1 MWQDRVMTVTELII
15 PSLKTQRPPSAGY
28 TDLIRQSPQG
38 PLLILSRI
46 HYLPDKRVNEGFKK
60 KVEEENKC
68 KNEKKKSVLVEY
80 CKVACNI
87 GWNLLY
93 ISAVGLD
100 SPGPFFSGGSTLEIS
115 LQPITASWP
124 WLKIASPDAKWWS

>member
-15 PSLKTQRPPSAGY
+15 SSLKTQRPLSAGH

-38 PLLILSRI
+38 PLLIRSRI
-46 HYLPDKRVNEGFKK
+46 CYLPDKSVNEEFKK
-60 KVEEENKC
+60 KVEEENKN
-68 KNEKKKSVLVEY
+68 KHENKKSVLVEFG
-80 CKVACNI
+80 KLACTV

-115 LQPITASWP
+115 LQPITPRWP
-124 WLKIASPDAKWWS
+124 WLKIASPGAKW